1 MNKQTMIKVYRE
13 FSAHDAY
20 VFGFVYKKE
29 LYISKVDEIKP
40 RMVAVERASTQNGGQ
55 PKLQLRLKNQHM
67 EQLIRK
73 GAEKIGTMADLPLDR
88 YSNKG
93 VALEC
98 LISERNGIEF
108 RGKDNIGFWVE
119 GDLTINGISYQIKFN
134 GAQIVSEGTL
144 HTLKRFQKLGLELP
158 KSINRGTNGKLDKI
172 EAERKN
178 AA

>member
-1 MNKQTMIKVYRE
+1 MIFYFSGTGNTRWAAQLLAEAIGEELRYIPDELGKTEPYQLKDGERLGFCFPTHGWQPPHIVRE
-13 FSAHDAY
+13 F
-20 VFGFVYKKE
+20 
-29 LYISKVDEIKP
+29 
-40 RMVAVERASTQNGGQ
+40 
-55 PKLQLRLKNQHM
+55 
-67 EQLIRK
+67 IRK

-172 EAERKN
+172 EAERKI